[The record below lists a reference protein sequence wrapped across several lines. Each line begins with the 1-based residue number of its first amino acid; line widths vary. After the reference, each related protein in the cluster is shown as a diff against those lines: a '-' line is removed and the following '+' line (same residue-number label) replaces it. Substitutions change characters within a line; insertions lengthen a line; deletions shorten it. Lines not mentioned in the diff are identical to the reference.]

1 MDNWFGLRLI
11 TLVAIAAVVSNINS
25 EVVALWNLPTES
37 LGLALLSTTCLK
49 TIHRRPKGVFTSKD
63 RNTLKFTSPLFRC
76 PSEIRENMCN
86 SAVMISITRCPDNLT
101 RWPSTCPRDLTSNRQ
116 ESSFQI
122 AHGKSSDSYHL
133 HVIHFDQIYRK
144 MIFG

>member
-49 TIHRRPKGVFTSKD
+49 TIHRRP
-63 RNTLKFTSPLFRC
+63 
-76 PSEIRENMCN
+76 
-86 SAVMISITRCPDNLT
+86 
-101 RWPSTCPRDLTSNRQ
+101 
-116 ESSFQI
+116 
-122 AHGKSSDSYHL
+122 
-133 HVIHFDQIYRK
+133 
-144 MIFG
+144 